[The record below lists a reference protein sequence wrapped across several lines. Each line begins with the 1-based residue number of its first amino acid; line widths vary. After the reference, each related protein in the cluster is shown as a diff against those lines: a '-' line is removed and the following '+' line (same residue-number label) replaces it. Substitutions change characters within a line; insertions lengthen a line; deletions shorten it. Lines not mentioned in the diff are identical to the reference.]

1 LTQSNLLPSAL
12 VPNRH
17 LEQLKP
23 PSLVVRESFN
33 LKDRVVTKL
42 PLLGPRPPPSRPS
55 SSKPRSI
62 PEITVQQSAA
72 APRPSQQDIPRY
84 ASLRQRGLVVDSS
97 LKPGLI
103 LPATAGDSEQLL
115 QWWPTFRN
123 EYPPMLSLPRYSS
136 ITFTSLPTT
145 SLASR
150 GKNPQVTTFY
160 PHVLAYW
167 YQTGPNS
174 TFSTAEAYHLYRAL
188 AFIQRAVIGT
198 FESPTV
204 ASRADTFPDDEKVRA
219 MVQREEIRHS
229 FDHFRNCWYQRR
241 NCPAFA
247 MLFVALF
254 CDFCETCL
262 SPVAYRRF
270 IYDETT
276 KLGLGLSQQERVA
289 LQPLKGLYRVT
300 TLGLPLPLDTQTCE
314 GQLLLA
320 VDIVSIA
327 PKITHPLSDDPVVP
341 DWEQFPLLEV
351 EVESAP
357 SDCSSSSEPL
367 IDQLEVEEGRGG
379 GEEPASDLEDTDTS
393 LYDEPFASKA
403 KGSSSSKVKASKS
416 RKSLPS
422 KKITASK
429 GKRRRSSKSRDEES
443 PAPPSKR
450 AREHSPP
457 VDAATAKDQKH
468 SPKPSADSTTRQTQA
483 RLGSQTNYLTNPD
496 FVPGVPFSSF
506 KRDDS
511 VNKRPEAHL
520 LRLPKWPVAKEMQS
534 FGQVVHMSGVG
545 FTLPDLSVFA
555 HLLPRFPSIS
565 ATRFPVSDEVPN
577 PCVSCILRGK
587 ECQPGSQF
595 GGICLGCERIHR
607 TCTAGLNLHEQGTAF
622 SAIYHSLAITPP
634 AFRENL
640 VRTEKALELYQQTHQ
655 ALATAQVTESLARVQ
670 LVEAYQA
677 LKTAGT
683 DPNVVLSNWAE
694 ANPDV
699 PVDYEIMTFLA
710 TLFEWPSSCNLSHYF
725 HTDAGRRAFATFQ
738 KGQQRT
744 APSVV
749 EAPTGPSISALE
761 DDRPGSEMEVDAQ
774 LAVGKSDSSE
784 AKKEEEVVDMLQV

>member
-1 LTQSNLLPSAL
+1 MAPRKTANSKQSSSISAGSKPASGAAKASKPS
-12 VPNRH
+12 RT
-17 LEQLKP
+17 
-23 PSLVVRESFN
+23 RISFN

-42 PLLGPRPPPSRPS
+42 PFVGPRTPPSKPS

-62 PEITVQQSAA
+62 PDITVQQSAA
-72 APRPSQQDIPRY
+72 APHPSQQDIPRY
-84 ASLRQRGLVVDSS
+84 ASLRQRGLVIDSS

-103 LPATAGDSEQLL
+103 LPATTGDSEQLL

-145 SLASR
+145 SLAAR
-150 GKNPQVTTFY
+150 GKNPQVTSFY
-160 PHVLAYW
+160 LHVLAYW

-174 TFSTAEAYHLYRAL
+174 TFSTVEAYHLYRAL

-219 MVQREEIRHS
+219 MVQHEEIRHS

-327 PKITHPLSDDPVVP
+327 PKITHPLSDDLVVP

-351 EVESAP
+351 EVESAH
-357 SDCSSSSEPL
+357 SDCSSSSDPL
-367 IDQLEVEEGRGG
+367 IHQLEVEEDKDDN
-379 GEEPASDLEDTDTS
+379 EEPASDLADTDTS
-393 LYDEPFASKA
+393 VYDESFASKA

-422 KKITASK
+422 KEITASK
-429 GKRRRSSKSRDEES
+429 GKRRRSFKSRDEES

-450 AREHSPP
+450 AREYSPP
-457 VDAATAKDQKH
+457 VDAATAKYKDQKH
-468 SPKPSADSTTRQTQA
+468 PPKPSADLNTRQTQA

-511 VNKRPEAHL
+511 ASKRPEAHL
-520 LRLPKWPVAKEMQS
+520 LRLPKWPVAKEMQG

-565 ATRFPVSDEVPN
+565 ATCFPVSDEVPN
-577 PCVSCILRGK
+577 PCISCILRGK

-607 TCTAGLNLHEQGTAF
+607 TCTAGLNLHEQGAAF

-634 AFRENL
+634 GMCYTGRYNFAFR
-640 VRTEKALELYQQTHQ
+640 RC
-655 ALATAQVTESLARVQ
+655 
-670 LVEAYQA
+670 
-677 LKTAGT
+677 
-683 DPNVVLSNWAE
+683 VLRSGRFAF
-694 ANPDV
+694 
-699 PVDYEIMTFLA
+699 TFV
-710 TLFEWPSSCNLSHYF
+710 
-725 HTDAGRRAFATFQ
+725 AFKYLRSRST
-738 KGQQRT
+738 
-744 APSVV
+744 
-749 EAPTGPSISALE
+749 
-761 DDRPGSEMEVDAQ
+761 
-774 LAVGKSDSSE
+774 
-784 AKKEEEVVDMLQV
+784 